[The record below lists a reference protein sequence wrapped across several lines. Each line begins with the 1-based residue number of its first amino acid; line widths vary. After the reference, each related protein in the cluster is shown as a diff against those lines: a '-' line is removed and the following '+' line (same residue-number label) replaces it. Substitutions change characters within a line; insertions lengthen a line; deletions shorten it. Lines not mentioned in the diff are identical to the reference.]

1 MANSWSRCYNVFR
14 KLYLSIYHS
23 TDKKQLNIINISTT
37 QLNESTEPAF
47 TFKVL
52 TDTDSLNAC
61 IRIEAHPRYVYNTD
75 QQISDS
81 NFIKN
86 RLYLIY
92 SIG

>member
-1 MANSWSRCYNVFR
+1 M
-14 KLYLSIYHS
+14 YLVSKIVPFYLPFYR
-23 TDKKQLNIINISTT
+23 QEALNNINISTT

-75 QQISDS
+75 QQISS
-81 NFIKN
+81 V
-86 RLYLIY
+86 
-92 SIG
+92 